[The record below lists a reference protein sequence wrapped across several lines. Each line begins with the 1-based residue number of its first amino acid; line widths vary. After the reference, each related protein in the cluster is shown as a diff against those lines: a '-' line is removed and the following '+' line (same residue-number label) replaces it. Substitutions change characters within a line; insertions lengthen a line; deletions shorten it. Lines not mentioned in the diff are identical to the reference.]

1 MSTENISNSDKI
13 QNVVADPLSIADSSL
28 DQKEVSEQDLIAM
41 GEPAD
46 PLEKAKFYKKLNAVL
61 L

>member
-1 MSTENISNSDKI
+1 MSTENISDLDKI
-13 QNVVADPLSIADSSL
+13 QNVVSDPLATADSNL
-28 DQKEVSEQDLIAM
+28 NQNQVSEQDLIAM

>member
-1 MSTENISNSDKI
+1 MTTENFDNLDKI
-13 QNVVADPLSIADSSL
+13 QNTVADPLPIADTSL
-28 DQKEVSEQDLIAM
+28 GQNPVSEQDLIAM
-41 GEPAD
+41 GEPTD